1 MPRPKGGQVKGDQ
14 LKAARQGKSEKQ
26 AIAESDTALD
36 DLWSNFNQ
44 SKAYAEELE
53 HKLTDQAKICT
64 DLQNDFKAFQD
75 LIDSLHAEILSLKSK
90 NSDIYHQLR
99 MERQRC
105 KRATSKHGSMSS
117 QILLLK
123 KADAI
128 SSAQFSKG
136 LRDSAV
142 TITSLLKVNEDL
154 RTELSQSVTTWSSRT
169 EALTEAAK
177 SKLMSSDTRLK
188 NAQKE
193 VSKLRKGFHRATQ
206 AKEHAVSTAKAKV
219 VQQKSVHHL
228 SHKGVFTQ
236 KTRNLVRFLS
246 QSGCSANRINNIINA
261 VLKTAGITM
270 VGSISR
276 TSVARIIRE
285 GYFAAQIQLGHEM
298 KTAETMTF
306 SADGTG
312 HRSINYN
319 SRHAHM
325 LVEDYGSL
333 DSGKT
338 RATRFLGI
346 KPSRDGSSKEAIVD
360 WKTTITE
367 ILDLYNRSPFGKRSG
382 GSLIGLVDILV
393 KLTGMNTD
401 HCAKEKKDAREME
414 ELKKWAV
421 NQHLGEDAMLE
432 KSLPEI
438 YELQMSAQRKMIQA
452 AGGQQKWEAFPEATK
467 AEKRAKMVENVVQ
480 ELGKGAFELLDPHE
494 KRLLRLF
501 IWAGCGCHKD
511 LNTVRGGYVAMEK
524 WWKEHHIEGPVLLAN
539 RDNDMVLAERN
550 QAIAQGDEV
559 TPAQEQALNRST
571 CGAIKTAQIA
581 GAIFNHKDDK
591 KGHHDFFRDWWK
603 KHVNI
608 PFTFPDTSNNR
619 FQSYC
624 YAAAALLLY
633 LQFFREFLEHL
644 RITKQNGK
652 LNHMESNLWKALHDK
667 ATLAEL
673 AILALYGEAVSYPY
687 VKAIRT
693 TSESGETQNM
703 LDLGPLHQK
712 VSTHIQTIIT
722 NPFNLLC
729 ENPSYSTAS
738 LDGDEW
744 QHPNIFKSIK
754 NLDLPYLKE
763 LLVAF
768 FTGADE
774 TWTHFTSEFAPGGL
788 IDAAT
793 TEERDLAW
801 MPATNDENEGALGS
815 FRKLIRQQPQLT
827 MQAYNG
833 LTMFFRNNTELFM
846 EAKFTT
852 EEDYKFLHKIAR
864 ETGSGEQE
872 WRKAGVDYRDDKQD
886 RLIEKRRKKEKKAQ
900 ENAERIAGTAIIL
913 DKKIV
918 SNLKGNHLLDQIKIF
933 KEAGAPNLEDGI
945 PKYANDKRQA
955 LVDAVELYEKG
966 VWITGRTEDWESDG
980 EDFGFE
986 DIDNAT
992 SDSDSD

>member
-1 MPRPKGGQVKGDQ
+1 MPRQKGGGFKGEQ

-53 HKLTDQAKICT
+53 HKLADQAKICT
-64 DLQNDFKAFQD
+64 DLQNNFNASQD
-75 LIDSLHAEILSLKSK
+75 LINSLHAEILLLKSK

-105 KRATSKHGSMSS
+105 KRATSKHGSMTS

-123 KADAI
+123 KVDAV

-136 LRDSAV
+136 LRDSAT
-142 TITSLLKVNEDL
+142 TITKLLKTNEDL
-154 RTELSQSVTTWSSRT
+154 QTELSRSTTTWSSRT
-169 EALTEAAK
+169 EALTEVAQ
-177 SKLMSSDTRLK
+177 SKLLASDTRLK
-188 NAQKE
+188 KAQKE

-206 AKEHAVSTAKAKV
+206 AKERAVEKAKAKV

-228 SHKGVFTQ
+228 SHKGVFTE
-236 KTRNLVRFLS
+236 KTRNLVRFLF
-246 QSGCSANRINNIINA
+246 QSGCSANRINDIITA
-261 VLKTAGITM
+261 VLNTAGITV

-276 TSVARIIRE
+276 TSVTRILRE
-285 GYFAAQIQLGHEM
+285 GLLAAQIQLGHEM
-298 KTAETMTF
+298 KMAETMTI

-325 LVEDYGSL
+325 LVEDYGSSN
-333 DSGKT
+333 SGKT
-338 RATRFLGI
+338 HATRFLGI
-346 KPSRDGSSKEAIVD
+346 KPSRDGSSKEAIAD
-360 WKTTITE
+360 WQTTITE

-401 HCAKEKKDAREME
+401 HCAKEKKDVIEME

-421 NQHLGEDAMLE
+421 NQQLGEDAMLE

-438 YELQMSAQRKMIQA
+438 YELQMNGQRKMIQA
-452 AGGQQKWEAFPEATK
+452 AGGRQKWEALPETTK

-480 ELGKGAFELLDPHE
+480 ELGKGVFELLDPHE

-539 RDNDMVLAERN
+539 RDNDMVLGERN

-559 TPAQEQALNRST
+559 TPAQERALNRST
-571 CGAIKTAQIA
+571 HGAIKTAQIA

-652 LNHMESNLWKALHDK
+652 FNHMESNLWKALHDK

-693 TSESGETQNM
+693 TSKSGETQNM

-712 VSTHIQTIIT
+712 VSTHIRAIIT
-722 NPFNLLC
+722 NPSNLLC
-729 ENPSYSTAS
+729 ENPSSDIAS
-738 LDGDEW
+738 LEGDEW
-744 QHPNIFKSIK
+744 QHPDIFKAIK
-754 NLDLPYLKE
+754 DLNFPHLE
-763 LLVAF
+763 GLLVAF

-774 TWTHFTSEFAPGGL
+774 TWTRFTSEFAPGGL

-833 LTMFFRNNTELFM
+833 LTMFFRNNTQLFM

-852 EEDYKFLHKIAR
+852 EEDYKYLHKMAR
-864 ETGSGEQE
+864 ETGSGEQA
-872 WRKAGVDYRDDKQD
+872 WRKAGVDYRDDKQK
-886 RLIEKRRKKEKKAQ
+886 RLLEKRTQRQKKAQ
-900 ENAERIAGTAIIL
+900 ENAERMAGISIIL
-913 DKKIV
+913 DQEIV
-918 SNLKGNHLLDQIKIF
+918 SKLKSNHLLDQIKLF
-933 KEAGAPNLEDGI
+933 KAAGAPNLQGSI
-945 PKYANDKRQA
+945 PKLADEKRQA
-955 LVDAVELYEKG
+955 LVNAVKLYKDG
-966 VWITGRTEDWESDG
+966 LWLIDSAEDWESDS
-980 EDFGFE
+980 EDF
-986 DIDNAT
+986 DT
-992 SDSDSD
+992 SDTDSD

>member
-1 MPRPKGGQVKGDQ
+1 MPPK
-14 LKAARQGKSEKQ
+14 KSKQ
-26 AIAESDTALD
+26 ANEEKLKVGRQAKLEKEAVVESDTALNN
-36 DLWSNFNQ
+36 LQSSFRE
-44 SKAYAEELE
+44 SKAYAIQL
-53 HKLTDQAKICT
+53 KQQLTEQVQICT
-64 DLQNDFKAFQD
+64 DLQNKLNTSHI
-75 LIDSLHAEILSLKSK
+75 LINTLCTEILSLKSK
-90 NSDIYHQLR
+90 NSDIYYQLH

-105 KRATSKHGSMSS
+105 KWATSKHGSMAS

-128 SSAQFSKG
+128 SSAQLSKG
-136 LRDSAV
+136 LRDSAD
-142 TITSLLKVNEDL
+142 TITKLLKMNEDL
-154 RTELSQSVTTWSSRT
+154 RTELSQSVTTWSSWA
-169 EALTEAAK
+169 EVLTEAAK
-177 SKLMSSDTRLK
+177 SKLLLSDTRLK

-193 VSKLRKGFHRATQ
+193 ISKLHKGFRWATQ
-206 AKEHAVSTAKAKV
+206 VKEHAVETAKAKV
-219 VQQKSVHHL
+219 IQKKLVHHL
-228 SHKGVFTQ
+228 LHKGVFTQ
-236 KTRNLVRFLS
+236 KTRNLVCFLS
-246 QSGCSANRINNIINA
+246 QTGCSANRINQVITA
-261 VLKTAGITM
+261 VLNTAGII
-270 VGSISR
+270 VVVNISHP
-276 TSVARIIRE
+276 SVARIIRE

-298 KTAETMTF
+298 QMAETMTF

-319 SRHAHM
+319 SQHTHM

-494 KRLLRLF
+494 KHLLRLF

-539 RDNDMVLAERN
+539 WNNDMVLAERN

-608 PFTFPDTSNNR
+608 PFTFP
-619 FQSYC
+619 
-624 YAAAALLLY
+624 
-633 LQFFREFLEHL
+633 
-644 RITKQNGK
+644 
-652 LNHMESNLWKALHDK
+652 
-667 ATLAEL
+667 
-673 AILALYGEAVSYPY
+673 
-687 VKAIRT
+687 
-693 TSESGETQNM
+693 
-703 LDLGPLHQK
+703 
-712 VSTHIQTIIT
+712 
-722 NPFNLLC
+722 
-729 ENPSYSTAS
+729 
-738 LDGDEW
+738 
-744 QHPNIFKSIK
+744 
-754 NLDLPYLKE
+754 
-763 LLVAF
+763 
-768 FTGADE
+768 
-774 TWTHFTSEFAPGGL
+774 
-788 IDAAT
+788 
-793 TEERDLAW
+793 
-801 MPATNDENEGALGS
+801 
-815 FRKLIRQQPQLT
+815 
-827 MQAYNG
+827 
-833 LTMFFRNNTELFM
+833 
-846 EAKFTT
+846 
-852 EEDYKFLHKIAR
+852 
-864 ETGSGEQE
+864 
-872 WRKAGVDYRDDKQD
+872 
-886 RLIEKRRKKEKKAQ
+886 
-900 ENAERIAGTAIIL
+900 
-913 DKKIV
+913 
-918 SNLKGNHLLDQIKIF
+918 
-933 KEAGAPNLEDGI
+933 
-945 PKYANDKRQA
+945 
-955 LVDAVELYEKG
+955 
-966 VWITGRTEDWESDG
+966 
-980 EDFGFE
+980 
-986 DIDNAT
+986 
-992 SDSDSD
+992 

>member
-1 MPRPKGGQVKGDQ
+1 MASGTSRKRQ
-14 LKAARQGKSEKQ
+14 LKAARQALSEKQ
-26 AIAESDTALD
+26 TKIAEDSDEDIGSLKNR
-36 DLWSNFNQ
+36 LF
-44 SKAYAEELE
+44 KAAQQTQLLE
-53 HKLTDQAKICT
+53 QQLADQTKVCE
-64 DLQNDFKAFQD
+64 DLQNNLNASQD
-75 LIDSLHAEILSLKSK
+75 LINTLRAEILSLKSK
-90 NSDIYHQLR
+90 NSDTYHQLR

-105 KRATSKHGSMSS
+105 KRATSKHGSMTS

-123 KADAI
+123 KANAMT
-128 SSAQFSKG
+128 SAQLSKG
-136 LRDSAV
+136 LRDSAT
-142 TITSLLKVNEDL
+142 TITKLLEMNNNL
-154 RTELSQSVTTWSSRT
+154 RTEFSQSFTTWTSRT

-177 SKLMSSDTRLK
+177 SKLMSSDIRLK
-188 NAQKE
+188 EAQKE
-193 VSKLRKGFHRATQ
+193 VSKLRKGFRRATQ
-206 AKEHAVSTAKAKV
+206 VKERAVETAKAKV
-219 VQQKSVHHL
+219 ISQKSVHHL
-228 SHKGVFTQ
+228 MRKGVFTEE
-236 KTRNLVRFLS
+236 TRNLVRLLS
-246 QSGCSANRINNIINA
+246 KSGCSANHINEIIDA
-261 VLKTAGITM
+261 VLNTAGITM

-298 KTAETMTF
+298 KMAESMTV

-319 SRHAHM
+319 SRHTHM
-325 LVEDYGSL
+325 LVENYGTL

-346 KPSRDGSSKEAIVD
+346 KPSRDGSSKEAIAD
-360 WKTTITE
+360 WQTIITE

-401 HCAKEKKDAREME
+401 HCAKEKKDAYEME

-421 NQHLGEDAMLE
+421 NQKLGEETMLE

-438 YELQMSAQRKMIQA
+438 YELQMGAQRKMVQA
-452 AGGQQKWEAFPEATK
+452 AGGQQKWEALPEADK

-480 ELGKGAFELLDPHE
+480 ELGKGAFELLDPRE

-511 LNTVRGGYVAMEK
+511 LNTVRGGYMAMER
-524 WWKEHHIEGPVLLAN
+524 WWKEHNMEGPVLLAN

-550 QAIAQGDEV
+550 QAISHGDEV
-559 TPAQEQALNRST
+559 TPTQEQALNRSSR
-571 CGAIKTAQIA
+571 GAIKTAQIA

-603 KHVNI
+603 KHVGI

-633 LQFFREFLEHL
+633 LQSFRQFLKHL
-644 RITKQNGK
+644 QITKQNGR
-652 LNHMESNLWKALHDK
+652 LNHMESNLWKALHDP
-667 ATLAEL
+667 ATLSEL
-673 AILALYGEAVSYPY
+673 AILALYGETVSYPY
-687 VKAIRT
+687 VKAIRS
-693 TSESGETQNM
+693 TSESGEKQNM
-703 LDLGPLHQK
+703 LDLRPLHQK
-712 VSTHIQTIIT
+712 VSSHIQAIIA

-729 ENPSYSTAS
+729 ENPSSDIAS
-738 LDGDEW
+738 LEGDEW
-744 QHPNIFKSIK
+744 QHPDIFKSIK
-754 NLDLPYLKE
+754 GLDLPYLEE

-768 FTGADE
+768 FIGADE
-774 TWTHFTSEFAPGGL
+774 TWSCFISEFAPGGL

-833 LTMFFRNNTELFM
+833 LTMFFRNNTQLFM

-852 EEDYKFLHKIAR
+852 EEDYKFLHKLAR
-864 ETGSGEQE
+864 ETGSGEQA
-872 WRKAGVDYRDDKQD
+872 WRKAGVDHRDDKQH
-886 RLIEKRRKKEKKAQ
+886 RLLEKRKKRQEQAQ
-900 ENAERIAGTAIIL
+900 KNAERIAGIAIIL
-913 DKKIV
+913 DKQIV

-933 KEAGAPNLEDGI
+933 RETGAPNLRGSI
-945 PKYANDKRQA
+945 PKLANQKRQA
-955 LVDAVELYEKG
+955 LVDAVKLYEEGSWVIDKAD
-966 VWITGRTEDWESDG
+966 DWESDG

-986 DIDNAT
+986 DIDT
-992 SDSDSD
+992 SNTESDCD

>member
-1 MPRPKGGQVKGDQ
+1 MASGTSRKRQ
-14 LKAARQGKSEKQ
+14 LKAARQALSEKQ
-26 AIAESDTALD
+26 TKIAEDSDEDIGSLKNR
-36 DLWSNFNQ
+36 LF
-44 SKAYAEELE
+44 KAAQQTQLLE
-53 HKLTDQAKICT
+53 QQLADQTKVCE
-64 DLQNDFKAFQD
+64 DLQNNLNASQD
-75 LIDSLHAEILSLKSK
+75 LINTLRAEILSLKSK
-90 NSDIYHQLR
+90 NSDTYHQLR

-105 KRATSKHGSMSS
+105 KRATSKHGSMTS

-123 KADAI
+123 KANAMT
-128 SSAQFSKG
+128 SAQLSKG
-136 LRDSAV
+136 LRDSAT
-142 TITSLLKVNEDL
+142 TITKLLEMNNNL
-154 RTELSQSVTTWSSRT
+154 RTEFSQSFTTWTSRT

-177 SKLMSSDTRLK
+177 SKLMSSDIRLK
-188 NAQKE
+188 EAQKE
-193 VSKLRKGFHRATQ
+193 VSKLRKGFRRATQ
-206 AKEHAVSTAKAKV
+206 VKERAVETAKAKV
-219 VQQKSVHHL
+219 ISQKSVHHL
-228 SHKGVFTQ
+228 MRKGVFTEE
-236 KTRNLVRFLS
+236 TRNLVRLLS
-246 QSGCSANRINNIINA
+246 KSGCSANHINEIIDA
-261 VLKTAGITM
+261 VLNTAGITM

-298 KTAETMTF
+298 KMAESMTV

-319 SRHAHM
+319 SRHTHM
-325 LVEDYGSL
+325 LVENYGTL

-346 KPSRDGSSKEAIVD
+346 KPSRDGSSKEAIAD
-360 WKTTITE
+360 WQTIITE

-401 HCAKEKKDAREME
+401 HCAKEKKDAYEME

-421 NQHLGEDAMLE
+421 NQKLGEETMLE

-438 YELQMSAQRKMIQA
+438 YELQMGAQRKMVQA
-452 AGGQQKWEAFPEATK
+452 AGGQQKWEALPEADK

-480 ELGKGAFELLDPHE
+480 ELGKGAFELLDPRE

-511 LNTVRGGYVAMEK
+511 LNTVRGGYMAMER
-524 WWKEHHIEGPVLLAN
+524 WWKEHNMEGPVLLAN

-550 QAIAQGDEV
+550 QAISHGDEV
-559 TPAQEQALNRST
+559 TPTQEQALNRSSR
-571 CGAIKTAQIA
+571 GAIKTAQIA

-603 KHVNI
+603 KHVGI

-633 LQFFREFLEHL
+633 LQSFRQFLKHL
-644 RITKQNGK
+644 QITKQNGR
-652 LNHMESNLWKALHDK
+652 LNHMESNLWKALHDP
-667 ATLAEL
+667 ATLSEL
-673 AILALYGEAVSYPY
+673 AILALYGETVSYPY
-687 VKAIRT
+687 VKAIRS
-693 TSESGETQNM
+693 TSESGEKQNM
-703 LDLGPLHQK
+703 LDLRPLHQK
-712 VSTHIQTIIT
+712 VSSHIQAIIA

-729 ENPSYSTAS
+729 ENPSSDIAS
-738 LDGDEW
+738 LEGDEW
-744 QHPNIFKSIK
+744 QHPDIFKSIK
-754 NLDLPYLKE
+754 GLDLPYLEE

-768 FTGADE
+768 FIGADE
-774 TWTHFTSEFAPGGL
+774 TWSRFISEFAPGGL

-833 LTMFFRNNTELFM
+833 LTMFFRNNTQLFM

-852 EEDYKFLHKIAR
+852 EEDYKFLHKLAR
-864 ETGSGEQE
+864 ETGSGEQA
-872 WRKAGVDYRDDKQD
+872 WRKAGVDHRDDKQH
-886 RLIEKRRKKEKKAQ
+886 RLLEKRKKRQEQAQ
-900 ENAERIAGTAIIL
+900 KNAERIAGIAIIL
-913 DKKIV
+913 DKQIV

-933 KEAGAPNLEDGI
+933 RETGAPNLRGSI
-945 PKYANDKRQA
+945 PKLANQKRQA
-955 LVDAVELYEKG
+955 LVDAVKLYEEGSWVIDKAD
-966 VWITGRTEDWESDG
+966 DWESDG

-986 DIDNAT
+986 DIDT
-992 SDSDSD
+992 SNTESDCD